1 MQVVKNFVL
10 IMKAISMTLCLM
22 FCISP
27 FMAIIP
33 LCWLFSVKFDTERG
47 LKCKSLFQISKG
59 SVIEVLRKSKRKPE
73 RKQTF
78 PRDQVMTLTGN
89 CISGRFQ

>member
-1 MQVVKNFVL
+1 MQVVKHFVL
-10 IMKAISMTLCLM
+10 IMNTISMALCLM
-22 FCISP
+22 SYISP

-33 LCWLFSVKFDTERG
+33 LCWLFSVKFDTVRG
-47 LKCKSLFQISKG
+47 FKCKSLFQISKR

-78 PRDQVMTLTGN
+78 PRDQ
-89 CISGRFQ
+89 